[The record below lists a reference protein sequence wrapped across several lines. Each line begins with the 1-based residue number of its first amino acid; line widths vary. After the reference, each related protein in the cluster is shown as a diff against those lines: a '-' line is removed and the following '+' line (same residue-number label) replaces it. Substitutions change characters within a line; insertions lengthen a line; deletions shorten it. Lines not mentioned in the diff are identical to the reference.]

1 MPKLAKQTLKTAG
14 TSPAET
20 IPPQP
25 SYRRP
30 WWSALAAAVLT
41 LVLGG
46 SVLGVQLESTGITT
60 TVRLMGMDT
69 WGWLLAAALAV
80 FLHQLVR
87 PQIEEWRARTRKPSR
102 FSVPDV
108 MSGQKRQLW
117 IMLAISALLIFPFL
131 SNRSA
136 VDLATLTLIYIMLG
150 LGLNVV
156 VGLAGLLDLG
166 YVGFYA
172 VGAYTYALLN
182 SYLGFS
188 FWEALPI
195 AGLMTA
201 LFGYLLGFPVL
212 RLRGDYLAIV
222 TLGFGEIIR
231 ILLNNWTELTGGPNG
246 IARIP
251 KPTLF
256 NLEFSRRA
264 DEGNIA
270 FHEFFGI
277 DYDPALKV
285 IYLYLLAL
293 ILVLITLFVIY
304 RLLRMPIG
312 RAWEALREDDIAC
325 RSLGMNPTGIKLSAF
340 TIGASFAGFAG
351 AFFAARQ
358 GFISPESFTFIES
371 AIILAIVVLGGM
383 GSQLGVILAAIAMT
397 LLPELARE
405 FNEYR
410 MLLFGLMMVLMMVW
424 RPQGLVPLKRPQMEL
439 DRG

>member
-69 WGWLLAAALAV
+69 WGWLLAASLAV

-102 FSVPDV
+102 FRVPDV

-117 IMLAISALLIFPFL
+117 IMLAIGALLIFPFL

-277 DYDPALKV
+277 DYDPAFKV